1 MNVRLRVQKE
11 KSEKEELIAEFKRLK
26 ARIDRS
32 LKIQA
37 EKGNSDAEWLRG
49 RL

>member
-11 KSEKEELIAEFKRLK
+11 KSEKEEIIAEFKRLK
-26 ARIDRS
+26 ANIDGA

-37 EKGNSDAEWLRG
+37 ERGNEEAVWIRKHL
-49 RL
+49 